1 MSADP
6 VREFEAYREELLAR
20 LGDRDPVDVLAH
32 TPARLEAR
40 LISLEESLLTRRP
53 RPGAWSVQ
61 EILGHL
67 GDSEW
72 VYGYRLRLML
82 SHEKPAIAG
91 YDQDMMVAGMA
102 HNERPISM
110 LLEEFRRLRGL
121 NVDLYLRTRGPSWE
135 RVGLHA
141 ERGEESVGLSIRL
154 LAGHDLRHT
163 DQIERTL
170 VEVQN

>member
-20 LGDRDPVDVLAH
+20 LGDQDPVDVLAH

-40 LISLEESLLTRRP
+40 VIGIAEDLLVRPP
-53 RPGAWSVQ
+53 RPGAWSVKQ
-61 EILGHL
+61 IVGHL

-72 VYGYRLRLML
+72 VYGYRLRMML
-82 SHEKPAIAG
+82 SHERPAIAG
-91 YDQDMMVAGMA
+91 YDQDVMVAGMA
-102 HNERPISM
+102 HNDRPISM

-121 NVDLYLRTRGPSWE
+121 NVDLYLRTRGPAWE
-135 RVGLHA
+135 RVGLHS
-141 ERGEESVGLSIRL
+141 ERGEESVDLSLRL

-163 DQIERTL
+163 DQIERVL
-170 VEVQN
+170 ADVQD